1 MTACIC
7 IVIVGTIRAMN
18 NALLGRPRK
27 TPNQVKAEYLELRLA
42 PLEKQAFKQ
51 AAEIAGIPL
60 AAWVRERLRRIAT
73 RELEEAGLKIP
84 FLTVYNP

>member
-1 MTACIC
+1 
-7 IVIVGTIRAMN
+7 VNKRN
-18 NALLGRPRK
+18 PGRPRK
-27 TPNQVKAEYLELRLA
+27 APDQIKGDYLELRLA

-60 AAWVRERLRRIAT
+60 AAWARERLRRIAT

-84 FLTVYNP
+84 FLTLYGPSE